1 MAHPVLCVGDEHV
14 YGTPVIAYLLA
25 SAASLYTN
33 QHAIFSSRA
42 TTVHRPIDR
51 PIHSPPNPHQPKHM
65 QTEHAAILAWLLR
78 GHTTS
83 PATGLPLKTR
93 ELRPVAAPSTP
104 TPTTT
109 KNRGAV
115 TVEAA
120 AATQEESVE
129 RALAYAP
136 FLAEGDLA
144 RLADALAA
152 AEARRGGGGE

>member
-1 MAHPVLCVGDEHV
+1 MLACLLWLLV
-14 YGTPVIAYLLA
+14 Y
-25 SAASLYTN
+25 
-33 QHAIFSSRA
+33 QHAFESG
-42 TTVHRPIDR
+42 HRLSTDP
-51 PIHSPPNPHQPKHM
+51 SPRNPHQPKHI
-65 QTEHAAILAWLLR
+65 QTEHAAILAWRLR

-93 ELRPVAAPSTP
+93 ELRPVTAPATP

-115 TVEAA
+115 MVEA

-136 FLAEGDLA
+136 FLAEGDFA